1 MVIDIKFKY
10 IMYNNLSYILKEI
23 NNLNLFKEYYII
35 NTEIIDNDT
44 KNYSLKNNQIYIF
57 H

>member
-1 MVIDIKFKY
+1 
-10 IMYNNLSYILKEI
+10 MYNNLSYILKEI